1 MWVTSGSSCDRG
13 IWAKRVVACGPNETR
28 VTFASGTRLSDAESA
43 SELDDGCHEPRGG
56 QGLWIVRGGWVGRL
70 TSERSSGRHRCA
82 AQAGSS
88 DGGCARR
95 FNRLVR
101 WLCLAP
107 DDCLQVSF
115 FRAIFCT
122 PKETS
127 KTRESRDPPGVSRN
141 VPQAWKAT
149 FFEHRLR
156 RHGRQVQHAGDGARA
171 ENRPPPLGRTQHA
184 NAPPVP
190 ERLGGR
196 TLFYAPHMALCSAEP
211 ASPPSARHYRQFRA
225 HHV

>member
-1 MWVTSGSSCDRG
+1 
-13 IWAKRVVACGPNETR
+13 
-28 VTFASGTRLSDAESA
+28 
-43 SELDDGCHEPRGG
+43 
-56 QGLWIVRGGWVGRL
+56 LWIVRGERDGHL
-70 TSERSSGRHRCA
+70 TRQRSSGRHRCA

-141 VPQAWKAT
+141 VPQAGRQPSLSTDSAAMVVKFNTPAT
-149 FFEHRLR
+149 VRAQRTAPPRLAARSTQTLR
-156 RHGRQVQHAGDGARA
+156 RSQSDLGVGRF
-171 ENRPPPLGRTQHA
+171 
-184 NAPPVP
+184 
-190 ERLGGR
+190 
-196 TLFYAPHMALCSAEP
+196 FYAPHMALCSAEP

>member
-1 MWVTSGSSCDRG
+1 M
-13 IWAKRVVACGPNETR
+13 
-28 VTFASGTRLSDAESA
+28 
-43 SELDDGCHEPRGG
+43 
-56 QGLWIVRGGWVGRL
+56 WIVRGERDGHL
-70 TSERSSGRHRCA
+70 TRQRSSGRHRCA

-122 PKETS
+122 PKQTS

-196 TLFYAPHMALCSAEP
+196 TLFLRPTHGAVLGRAGLPPKCKALPPVPCSPRVILTACCG
-211 ASPPSARHYRQFRA
+211 ASTPF
-225 HHV
+225 